1 MIPVSLPGG
10 NYYVLMA
17 VSLACLSTLLT
28 WLAVL
33 ATSRGARLWLV
44 DHRRR
49 GTILMALLALV
60 GGIFPYQQLSQW
72 LEAQRDARLGASLD
86 RVLDQPTRLA
96 GVDMPA
102 GTVLR
107 LATAGDPASFDR
119 ATFPDGHPATVQGI
133 SATRLFHYPATSR
146 QPETLSAEIARDQ
159 AQDGWLCA
167 HGHRVEFVLLG
178 GQPRFASCH
187 LAIGN
192 TLNQQPIPPGAW
204 LKVDDAARASAP
216 DPASPAPRW
225 LLRAEGSEPL
235 TVAGMP
241 LLKVDM
247 TLDAQ
252 RRLLAFEGLLGRES
266 TLGGITYPTGTRLL
280 TAGPRVPGVQP
291 GDLLFSPS
299 RGRSARQADGKEIAA
314 GMSVLQAPDGNVRAI
329 RSNREAGVLDVA
341 AMRTAP

>member
-1 MIPVSLPGG
+1 MV
-10 NYYVLMA
+10 

-33 ATSRGARLWLV
+33 ATSRGARLWLGE
-44 DHRRR
+44 HRR
-49 GTILMALLALV
+49 GGAILLAFLAV
-60 GGIFPYQQLSQW
+60 IGGIFPYQQLSQW
-72 LEAQRDARLGASLD
+72 LAAQREARLDASLN
-86 RVLDQPTRLA
+86 RVLNQPTRLA

-107 LATAGDPASFDR
+107 VAAPDDLASFDR
-119 ATFPDGHPATVQGI
+119 ATFPDGHLASVQGL
-133 SATRLFHYPATSR
+133 SATRLFHYPATAR
-146 QPETLSAEIARDQ
+146 QPETLSVEIARDQ
-159 AQDGWLCA
+159 AQDGWLCG
-167 HGHRVEFVLLG
+167 HGHRVEFVMLG
-178 GQPRFASCH
+178 GKPHFASCH

-192 TLNQQPIPPGAW
+192 TLNQQPVPAGVW
-204 LKVDDAARASAP
+204 LKVDDAARATAP

-225 LLRAEGSEPL
+225 RLNAEGSDPF

-252 RRLLAFEGLLGRES
+252 RRLLTFEGLLARES
-266 TLGGITYPTGTRLL
+266 TLGAITYPTGTRML
-280 TAGPRVPGVQP
+280 TAGPRVPGVQA

-314 GMSVLQAPDGNVRAI
+314 GMSVLQAPDGTVRSI
-329 RSNREAGVLDVA
+329 LSNRDAGVLDVA
-341 AMRTAP
+341 SMRTAP